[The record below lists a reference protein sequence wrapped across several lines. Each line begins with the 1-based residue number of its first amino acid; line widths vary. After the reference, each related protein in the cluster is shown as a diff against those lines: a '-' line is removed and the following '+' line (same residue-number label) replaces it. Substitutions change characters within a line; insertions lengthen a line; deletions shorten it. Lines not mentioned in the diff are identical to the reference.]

1 MPFDAEGYRK
11 AARAQGIPDSEIDKD
26 IAEEVAAT
34 NKPADFAFPEKGA
47 AEAKGADTW
56 MAPAAVAG
64 ALGASAALAP
74 GIYKSLREKFGSAT
88 PPARIEPVLLPEVT
102 DQPKVLTATEQI
114 QQLKLEREQRKAEQ
128 EKIKHEKFVRENTLT
143 PEEQVLGRK
152 FKDPADQRIAQAL
165 LAQQNKPAP
174 TFSQGP
180 ALTSAVPAPQPSFT
194 TLAPQPAVNM
204 PPAGSVPAP
213 APTVAPVATA
223 PVAPPAITAAP
234 APSNAFEPRPNPYIT
249 PPSSGTPAGQVIAT
263 APTSQAVDTAVAK
276 TEPVV
281 KVKAPVEPTTF
292 RADLGPGDNWLYNT
306 AGPEKR
312 KAILKEFND
321 GKPAKTYDEA
331 QRLWNQYVESRREGF
346 TGPEMTK
353 EVRKERGIPPRENFG
368 QLGKV
373 AKVAG
378 VAGLALT
385 AAQMAQAAQA
395 ARKGDYSQASEMG
408 FNMLGLIPGIGTAF
422 NTLTY
427 TGGLNTNEAQELAYR
442 QKVGAG
448 RGIAPPSAYMR

>member
-26 IAEEVAAT
+26 IAEEMGAS
-34 NKPADFAFPEKGA
+34 NKSADFAFPEKGA

-56 MAPAAVAG
+56 MVPAVISAG
-64 ALGASAALAP
+64 VGTAAAIAP
-74 GIYKSLREKFGSAT
+74 GIYKSLKDKFGSAT
-88 PPARIEPVLLPEVT
+88 PPARIEPFLMPEPS
-102 DQPKVLTATEQI
+102 DQQKVLSASEQR
-114 QQLKLEREQRKAEQ
+114 QQLVLEREQMKTEQ
-128 EKIKHEKFVRENTLT
+128 ERIKHEKFVRENTLT
-143 PEEQVLGRK
+143 PAEQVLGRK
-152 FKDPADQRIAQAL
+152 FKDPADEIIAKRL
-165 LAQQNKPAP
+165 LEQQNKAAP
-174 TFSQGP
+174 TFNQGP
-180 ALTSAVPAPQPSFT
+180 ALTSAVPSPQPAYTTSAPQPF
-194 TLAPQPAVNM
+194 VNM
-204 PPAGSVPAP
+204 PPAGSVPP
-213 APTVAPVATA
+213 QM
-223 PVAPPAITAAP
+223 PPPAAP
-234 APSNAFEPRPNPYIT
+234 AAPVIPAPASAA
-249 PPSSGTPAGQVIAT
+249 SPAGQVIAT
-263 APTSQAVDTAVAK
+263 APTAKAVETTIAK
-276 TEPVV
+276 TEPII

-331 QRLWNQYVESRREGF
+331 QRIWNQYVESRREGF

-353 EVRKERGIPPRENFG
+353 DVRKERGIPPRENFG

-395 ARKGDYSQASEMG
+395 ARKGDYSQAAEMG
-408 FNMLGLIPGIGTAF
+408 FNMLGLVPGLGVGFSA
-422 NTLTY
+422 LTH
-427 TGGLNTNEAQELAYR
+427 TGGLNEGEAKELAYR
-442 QKVGAG
+442 QKIGSG
-448 RGIAPPSAYMR
+448 RGVAPPSAYMR

>member
-1 MPFDAEGYRK
+1 MAFDAEGYRK
-11 AARAQGIPDSEIDKD
+11 AARAQGIPDSEIEKD
-26 IAEEVAAT
+26 IAEELGT
-34 NKPADFAFPEKGA
+34 TTQPADFAFPKKGE

-56 MAPAAVAG
+56 MAPAAVG
-64 ALGASAALAP
+64 TALGAGAAVAP
-74 GIYKSLREKFGSAT
+74 GIYKSLRDKFGSAT
-88 PPARIEPVLLPEVT
+88 PPARVEPVMLPEVS
-102 DQPKVLTATEQI
+102 DQPKVLSASEQI
-114 QQLKLEREQRKAEQ
+114 QQIKLQREQQKLERETV
-128 EKIKHEKFVRENTLT
+128 KHEKFMRDNTPT
-143 PEEQVLGRK
+143 EAEKILGRK
-152 FKDPADQRIAQAL
+152 ITSPADQRIAEAL
-165 LAQQNKPAP
+165 LAQQNKAAP
-174 TFSQGP
+174 TFAQGP
-180 ALTSAVPAPQPSFT
+180 ALTSAVPSPQPDFT
-194 TLAPQPAVNM
+194 TAGKQPIVTM
-204 PPAGSVPAP
+204 PPAGAVPAP

-223 PVAPPAITAAP
+223 PVVAPPVVPTP
-234 APSNAFEPRPNPYIT
+234 AST
-249 PPSSGTPAGQVIAT
+249 GTPAGQVIAT
-263 APTSQAVDTAVAK
+263 APTSQAVDATVAK

-292 RADLGPGDNWLYNT
+292 RPDLGPGDNWLYNT

-331 QRLWNQYVESRREGF
+331 QRIWNMYVESRREGF

-408 FNMLGLIPGIGTAF
+408 FNLLGLLPGVGTAF

-427 TGGLNTNEAQELAYR
+427 SGGLNQNEAQELAYR

>member
-1 MPFDAEGYRK
+1 MAFDAEGYRK
-11 AARAQGIPDSEIDKD
+11 AARAQGIPDSEIEKD
-26 IAEEVAAT
+26 IAEELAVT
-34 NKPADFAFPEKGA
+34 SKPADFDFPKKGD

-64 ALGASAALAP
+64 ALGAGAAVAP

-88 PPARIEPVLLPEVT
+88 PPARIEPVMLPEPT
-102 DQPKVLTATEQI
+102 DQPKVLTASEQI
-114 QQLKLEREQRKAEQ
+114 QQLRLEREQRKNEQ
-128 EKIKHEKFVRENTLT
+128 ERIKHEKFVRENTLT

-152 FKDPADQRIAQAL
+152 FKDPADEIIAKRL
-165 LAQQNKPAP
+165 MEQQNKAAP
-174 TFSQGP
+174 TFAQGP
-180 ALTSAVPAPQPSFT
+180 ALTSAVPAPQPDFT
-194 TLAPQPAVNM
+194 TAGKQPVVTM

-213 APTVAPVATA
+213 TVAPVTTAPVATA
-223 PVAPPAITAAP
+223 PIATPPA
-234 APSNAFEPRPNPYIT
+234 T
-249 PPSSGTPAGQVIAT
+249 PMPISSGTPAGQVIAT

-281 KVKAPVEPTTF
+281 KVKKPVEPTTF

-331 QRLWNQYVESRREGF
+331 QRLWNLYVESRREGF
-346 TGPEMTK
+346 AGPEMTK

-408 FNMLGLIPGIGTAF
+408 FNMLGLLPGVGTAF

-427 TGGLNTNEAQELAYR
+427 SGGLNQNEAQELAYR

-448 RGIAPPSAYMR
+448 RGIAPPSAYLR

>member
-1 MPFDAEGYRK
+1 MAFDADGYRK
-11 AARAQGIPDSEIDKD
+11 AARAQGIPDSEIEKD
-26 IAEEVAAT
+26 IAEEMAAT
-34 NKPADFAFPEKGA
+34 NKPADFSFPEKGA

-88 PPARIEPVLLPEVT
+88 PPARIEPVMLPEVA
-102 DQPKVLTATEQI
+102 DQPKVLTASEQI
-114 QQLKLEREQRKAEQ
+114 QQLKLEREQRRAEQ

-143 PEEQVLGRK
+143 PAEQVLGRK
-152 FKDPADQRIAQAL
+152 FKDPADQRIAEAL
-165 LAQQNKPAP
+165 LAQQNKAAP
-174 TFSQGP
+174 TFAQGP
-180 ALTSAVPAPQPSFT
+180 ALTSAVPAPQPDFT
-194 TLAPQPAVNM
+194 TAGKQPTVTM
-204 PPAGSVPAP
+204 PPSGSVPAP
-213 APTVAPVATA
+213 APTVAPVTTA
-223 PVAPPAITAAP
+223 PVATAPIAPPPVTPTP
-234 APSNAFEPRPNPYIT
+234 A
-249 PPSSGTPAGQVIAT
+249 SSGTPAGQVIAT

-281 KVKAPVEPTTF
+281 KVKKPVEPTTF

-331 QRLWNQYVESRREGF
+331 QRLWNLYVESRREGF
-346 TGPEMTK
+346 AGPEMTK

-408 FNMLGLIPGIGTAF
+408 FNMLGLVPGIGTAF

-427 TGGLNTNEAQELAYR
+427 SGGLNANEAQELAYR

-448 RGIAPPSAYMR
+448 RGVAPPSAYMR

>member
-1 MPFDAEGYRK
+1 MAFDAEGYRK
-11 AARAQGIPDSEIDKD
+11 AARAQGIPDSEIEKD
-26 IAEEVAAT
+26 IAEELGASAP
-34 NKPADFAFPEKGA
+34 KADFAFPEKGA

-56 MAPAAVAG
+56 MAPAVIGG
-64 ALGASAALAP
+64 ALGAGAVVAP
-74 GIYKSLREKFGSAT
+74 GIYKSLRDKFGSAT
-88 PPARIEPVLLPEVT
+88 PPARIEPVMLPEAV
-102 DQPKVLTATEQI
+102 DQPKILTASEQI
-114 QQLKLEREQRKAEQ
+114 QQLKLEREQRKSEQ
-128 EKIKHEKFVRENTLT
+128 EKIKHEKFIRENTLT

-152 FKDPADQRIAQAL
+152 FKDPADEIIAKRL
-165 LAQQNKPAP
+165 IEQQSKGAP

-180 ALTSAVPAPQPSFT
+180 ALPSAVPSPQPTFT
-194 TLAPQPAVNM
+194 TATPQPVVTM
-204 PPAGSVPAP
+204 PPAGSIPPA
-213 APTVAPVATA
+213 AAPVT
-223 PVAPPAITAAP
+223 PSAPPVVPTPASTA
-234 APSNAFEPRPNPYIT
+234 S
-249 PPSSGTPAGQVIAT
+249 PAGQVIAT
-263 APTSQAVDTAVAK
+263 APTSQAVEATVAK
-276 TEPVV
+276 TEPVI
-281 KVKAPVEPTTF
+281 KTPKAPVEPTTF

-331 QRLWNQYVESRREGF
+331 QRLWNMYVESRREGF

-373 AKVAG
+373 TKVAG

-395 ARKGDYSQASEMG
+395 ARKGDYSQAAEMG
-408 FNMLGLIPGIGTAF
+408 FNMLGLIPGMGVGFSA
-422 NTLTY
+422 LTHA
-427 TGGLNTNEAQELAYR
+427 GGLNEGEQKELAYLR
-442 QKVGAG
+442 KVGTG

>member
-26 IAEEVAAT
+26 IAEEMGAS

-56 MAPAAVAG
+56 MVPAAISAG
-64 ALGASAALAP
+64 VGTAAAIAP
-74 GIYKSLREKFGSAT
+74 GIYKSLKDKFGSAT
-88 PPARIEPVLLPEVT
+88 PPARVEPFLMPEPS
-102 DQPKVLTATEQI
+102 DQPKVLSASEQR
-114 QQLKLEREQRKAEQ
+114 QQLVLEREKMKTEQ
-128 EKIKHEKFVRENTLT
+128 ERIKHEKFVRENTLT
-143 PEEQVLGRK
+143 PAEQVLGRK
-152 FKDPADQRIAQAL
+152 FKDPADEIIAKRL
-165 LAQQNKPAP
+165 LEQQNKAAP
-174 TFSQGP
+174 TFNQGP
-180 ALTSAVPAPQPSFT
+180 ALTSAVPS
-194 TLAPQPAVNM
+194 PQPAYTTATPQPPVNM
-204 PPAGSVPAP
+204 PPAGSVPPQMPPP
-213 APTVAPVATA
+213 AAL
-223 PVAPPAITAAP
+223 APPAAPIIPAP
-234 APSNAFEPRPNPYIT
+234 ASAA
-249 PPSSGTPAGQVIAT
+249 SPAGQVIAT
-263 APTSQAVDTAVAK
+263 APTTKGVEATVAK
-276 TEPVV
+276 TEPII
-281 KVKAPVEPTTF
+281 KVKIPVEPTTF

-331 QRLWNQYVESRREGF
+331 QRIWNQYVASRREGF

-395 ARKGDYSQASEMG
+395 ARKGDYSQAAEMG
-408 FNMLGLIPGIGTAF
+408 FNLLGLVPGLGVGFSA
-422 NTLTY
+422 LTHS
-427 TGGLNTNEAQELAYR
+427 GGLNEGEEKELAYR
-442 QKVGAG
+442 QKIGSG
-448 RGIAPPSAYMR
+448 RGVAPPSAYMR

>member
-1 MPFDAEGYRK
+1 MAFDAEGYRK
-11 AARAQGIPDSEIDKD
+11 AARAQGIPDSEIEKD
-26 IAEEVAAT
+26 IAEELGT
-34 NKPADFAFPEKGA
+34 TTQPADFAFPKKGE

-56 MAPAAVAG
+56 MAPAAVGTAIGAG
-64 ALGASAALAP
+64 AAVAP

-88 PPARIEPVLLPEVT
+88 PPARIEPVMLPEVT
-102 DQPKVLTATEQI
+102 DQPKVLTASEQI
-114 QQLKLEREQRKAEQ
+114 QQLKLEREQRRAEQ
-128 EKIKHEKFVRENTLT
+128 ERIKHEKFVRENTLT
-143 PEEQVLGRK
+143 PAEQVLGRK
-152 FKDPADQRIAQAL
+152 FKDPADQRIAEAL
-165 LAQQNKPAP
+165 LAQQNKAAP
-174 TFSQGP
+174 TFAQGP
-180 ALTSAVPAPQPSFT
+180 ALTSAVPSPQPDFT
-194 TLAPQPAVNM
+194 TAGKQPTVTM

-223 PVAPPAITAAP
+223 PVVAAPSAPPVVP
-234 APSNAFEPRPNPYIT
+234 T
-249 PPSSGTPAGQVIAT
+249 PPSAGTPAGQVVAT
-263 APTSQAVDTAVAK
+263 APTSQAVEATVAK

-281 KVKAPVEPTTF
+281 KVKTPVEPTTF

-331 QRLWNQYVESRREGF
+331 QRLWNMYVESRREGF
-346 TGPEMTK
+346 AGPEMTK

-395 ARKGDYSQASEMG
+395 ARKGDYSQAAEMG
-408 FNMLGLIPGIGTAF
+408 FNMLGLVPGMGVGFSA
-422 NTLTY
+422 LTHS
-427 TGGLNTNEAQELAYR
+427 GGLNEGEAKELAYR
-442 QKVGAG
+442 QKVGAS

>member
-1 MPFDAEGYRK
+1 MAFDAEGYRK
-11 AARAQGIPDSEIDKD
+11 AARAQGIPDSEIEKD
-26 IAEEVAAT
+26 IAEELAT
-34 NKPADFAFPEKGA
+34 TSKPADFAFPEKGV

-56 MAPAAVAG
+56 MMPAAIGTAIGAG
-64 ALGASAALAP
+64 AAVAP
-74 GIYKSLREKFGSAT
+74 GIYKSLRDKFGSAT
-88 PPARIEPVLLPEVT
+88 PPARIEPVMLPEPT
-102 DQPKVLTATEQI
+102 DQPKVLTASEQI
-114 QQLKLEREQRKAEQ
+114 QQIRLQREQQKLERETV
-128 EKIKHEKFVRENTLT
+128 KHEKFMRDNTPT
-143 PEEQVLGRK
+143 EAEKILGRK
-152 FKDPADQRIAQAL
+152 ITSPADQRIAEAL
-165 LAQQNKPAP
+165 LAQQNKAAP
-174 TFSQGP
+174 TFAQGP
-180 ALTSAVPAPQPSFT
+180 ALTSSVPAPQPDFT
-194 TLAPQPAVNM
+194 TAGKQPTVTM

-213 APTVAPVATA
+213 VVAPVTTT
-223 PVAPPAITAAP
+223 PVVAPPVTPIP
-234 APSNAFEPRPNPYIT
+234 AST
-249 PPSSGTPAGQVIAT
+249 GTPAGQVVAT
-263 APTSQAVDTAVAK
+263 APTSKGVEATVAK

-281 KVKAPVEPTTF
+281 KVKGPVEPTTF

-331 QRLWNQYVESRREGF
+331 QRLWNMYVESRREGF

-395 ARKGDYSQASEMG
+395 ARKGDYSQAAEMG
-408 FNMLGLIPGIGTAF
+408 FNMLGLVPGMGVGFSA
-422 NTLTY
+422 LTHA
-427 TGGLNTNEAQELAYR
+427 GGLNEGEAQELAYR

-448 RGIAPPSAYMR
+448 RGIAPPSAYLR

>member
-1 MPFDAEGYRK
+1 MAFDAEGYRK
-11 AARAQGIPDSEIDKD
+11 AARAQGIPDSEIEKD
-26 IAEEVAAT
+26 IAEELAT
-34 NKPADFAFPEKGA
+34 TSKPADFAFPEKGA

-56 MAPAAVAG
+56 MMPAAVGTAIGAG
-64 ALGASAALAP
+64 AAVAP

-88 PPARIEPVLLPEVT
+88 PPARVEPVMLPETV
-102 DQPKVLTATEQI
+102 DQPKVLSASEQI
-114 QQLKLEREQRKAEQ
+114 QQIRLEREQRKAEQ
-128 EKIKHEKFVRENTLT
+128 ERIKHEKFVRENTLT

-152 FKDPADQRIAQAL
+152 FKDPADEIIARKL
-165 LAQQNKPAP
+165 IEQQNKPAP
-174 TFSQGP
+174 TFNQGP
-180 ALTSAVPAPQPSFT
+180 VLPSAVPAPQPEFT
-194 TLAPQPAVNM
+194 TISKPPAVNLPTQT
-204 PPAGSVPAP
+204 PPVA
-213 APTVAPVATA
+213 VAPVA
-223 PVAPPAITAAP
+223 PVAPPTPAP
-234 APSNAFEPRPNPYIT
+234 APVAS
-249 PPSSGTPAGQVIAT
+249 VIAT
-263 APTSQAVDTAVAK
+263 APTPKAVDTAVAK

-281 KVKAPVEPTTF
+281 KVKKPVEPTTF

-331 QRLWNQYVESRREGF
+331 QRLWNLYVESRREGF
-346 TGPEMTK
+346 AGPEMTK

-385 AAQMAQAAQA
+385 ASQMAQAAQA

-408 FNMLGLIPGIGTAF
+408 FNMLGLVPGIGTAF
-422 NTLTY
+422 NTLTFS
-427 TGGLNTNEAQELAYR
+427 GGLNEGEEKELAYR

-448 RGIAPPSAYMR
+448 RGVAPPSAYMR

>member
-26 IAEEVAAT
+26 IAEEMGTT

-56 MAPAAVAG
+56 MAPAAIG
-64 ALGASAALAP
+64 LGFGTAAAVAP
-74 GIYKSLREKFGSAT
+74 GIYKSLKDKFGSAT
-88 PPARIEPVLLPEVT
+88 PPARVEPYLMPEVS
-102 DQPKVLTATEQI
+102 DQPKVLSASEQR
-114 QQLKLEREQRKAEQ
+114 QQLVLEREQMKTEQ
-128 EKIKHEKFVRENTLT
+128 ERIKHEKFVRENTLT
-143 PEEQVLGRK
+143 PAEQVLGRK
-152 FKDPADQRIAQAL
+152 FKDPADEIIAKRL
-165 LAQQNKPAP
+165 LEQQNKAAP
-174 TFSQGP
+174 TFNQGP
-180 ALTSAVPAPQPSFT
+180 ALTSAVPS
-194 TLAPQPAVNM
+194 PQPAYTTATPQPPVNM
-204 PPAGSVPAP
+204 PPAGSVPP
-213 APTVAPVATA
+213 QM
-223 PVAPPAITAAP
+223 PPPAAP
-234 APSNAFEPRPNPYIT
+234 AAPVIPAPASAA
-249 PPSSGTPAGQVIAT
+249 SPAGQVIAT
-263 APTSQAVDTAVAK
+263 APTAKAVETTIAK
-276 TEPVV
+276 TEPII

-331 QRLWNQYVESRREGF
+331 QRIWNQYVESRREGF

-353 EVRKERGIPPRENFG
+353 DVRKERGIPPRENFG

-385 AAQMAQAAQA
+385 ATQMAQAAQA

-427 TGGLNTNEAQELAYR
+427 TGGLNSNEAQDLAYR
-442 QKVGAG
+442 QKVGSG
-448 RGIAPPSAYMR
+448 RGVAPPSAYMR

>member
-1 MPFDAEGYRK
+1 MAFDAEGYRK
-11 AARAQGIPDSEIDKD
+11 AARAQGIPDSEIEKD
-26 IAEEVAAT
+26 IAEELGT
-34 NKPADFAFPEKGA
+34 TTQPADFAFPKKGE

-56 MAPAAVAG
+56 MMPAAVGTAIGAG
-64 ALGASAALAP
+64 AAVAP
-74 GIYKSLREKFGSAT
+74 GIYKSLRDKFGSAT
-88 PPARIEPVLLPEVT
+88 PPARVEPVMLPEVA
-102 DQPKVLTATEQI
+102 DQPKVLTAAEQR
-114 QQLKLEREQRKAEQ
+114 QQLLLERERMKTEQ
-128 EKIKHEKFVRENTLT
+128 ERIKHEKFVRENTLT

-174 TFSQGP
+174 TFAQGP
-180 ALTSAVPAPQPSFT
+180 ALTSAVPSPQPDFT
-194 TLAPQPAVNM
+194 TTGKQPTVTM

-213 APTVAPVATA
+213 APTVAPVTTA
-223 PVAPPAITAAP
+223 PVTTPPVTPTPAIPTP
-234 APSNAFEPRPNPYIT
+234 AST
-249 PPSSGTPAGQVIAT
+249 GTPAGQVIAT
-263 APTSQAVDTAVAK
+263 APTSQAVETAVTK
-276 TEPVV
+276 TEPIV

-331 QRLWNQYVESRREGF
+331 QRLWNMYVESRREGF
-346 TGPEMTK
+346 AGPEMTK

-395 ARKGDYSQASEMG
+395 ARKGDYSQAAEMG
-408 FNMLGLIPGIGTAF
+408 FNMLGLVPGMGVGFSA
-422 NTLTY
+422 LTHA
-427 TGGLNTNEAQELAYR
+427 GGLNEGEAKELAYR

>member
-1 MPFDAEGYRK
+1 MAFDADGYRK

-26 IAEEVAAT
+26 IAEEMGAS

-56 MAPAAVAG
+56 MAPAAIG
-64 ALGASAALAP
+64 LGFGTAAALAP
-74 GIYKSLREKFGSAT
+74 GIYKSLKEKFGSAT
-88 PPARIEPVLLPEVT
+88 PPARVEPFLMPEPS
-102 DQPKVLTATEQI
+102 DQPKVLSAAEQR
-114 QQLKLEREQRKAEQ
+114 QQILLEREQLKLQ
-128 EKIKHEKFVRENTLT
+128 QDQIKHEKFVRENTLT
-143 PEEQVLGRK
+143 PAEQVLGRK
-152 FKDPADQRIAQAL
+152 FKDPADEIIAKRL
-165 LAQQNKPAP
+165 LEQQNKAAP
-174 TFSQGP
+174 TFNQGP
-180 ALTSAVPAPQPSFT
+180 ALTSAVPS
-194 TLAPQPAVNM
+194 PQPAYTTATPQPPVNM
-204 PPAGSVPAP
+204 PPAGSVPPQMPPP
-213 APTVAPVATA
+213 AAL
-223 PVAPPAITAAP
+223 APPAAPIIPAP
-234 APSNAFEPRPNPYIT
+234 ASAA
-249 PPSSGTPAGQVIAT
+249 SPAGQVIAT
-263 APTSQAVDTAVAK
+263 APTTKGVEATVAK
-276 TEPVV
+276 TEPII
-281 KVKAPVEPTTF
+281 KVKTPVEPTTF

-331 QRLWNQYVESRREGF
+331 QRIWNQYVASRREGF

-395 ARKGDYSQASEMG
+395 ARKGDYSQAAEMG
-408 FNMLGLIPGIGTAF
+408 FNLLGLVPGLGVGFSA
-422 NTLTY
+422 LTHS
-427 TGGLNTNEAQELAYR
+427 GGLNEGEEKELAYR
-442 QKVGAG
+442 QKIGSG
-448 RGIAPPSAYMR
+448 RGVAPPSAYMR

>member
-26 IAEEVAAT
+26 IAEEMGT
-34 NKPADFAFPEKGA
+34 NNKPADFAFPEKGA

-56 MAPAAVAG
+56 MAPAAIG
-64 ALGASAALAP
+64 LGVGTAAAVAP
-74 GIYKSLREKFGSAT
+74 GIYKSLKDKFGSAT
-88 PPARIEPVLLPEVT
+88 PPARVEPYLMPEIS
-102 DQPKVLTATEQI
+102 DQPKVLSASEQR
-114 QQLKLEREQRKAEQ
+114 QQLVLEREQMKTEQ
-128 EKIKHEKFVRENTLT
+128 ERIKHEKFVRENTLT
-143 PEEQVLGRK
+143 PAEQVLGRK
-152 FKDPADQRIAQAL
+152 FKDPADEIIAKRL
-165 LAQQNKPAP
+165 LEQQNKAAP
-174 TFSQGP
+174 TFNQGP
-180 ALTSAVPAPQPSFT
+180 ALFSAVPS
-194 TLAPQPAVNM
+194 PQPAYTTATPQPPVNM
-204 PPAGSVPAP
+204 PPAGSVPPQMQPP
-213 APTVAPVATA
+213 AVSTA
-223 PVAPPAITAAP
+223 PVIPAP
-234 APSNAFEPRPNPYIT
+234 AF
-249 PPSSGTPAGQVIAT
+249 PAGQVIAT
-263 APTSQAVDTAVAK
+263 APTTKAVDVAVAK
-276 TEPVV
+276 TEPII
-281 KVKAPVEPTTF
+281 KVKTPVEPTTF

-331 QRLWNQYVESRREGF
+331 QRIWNQYVESRREGF

-353 EVRKERGIPPRENFG
+353 DVRKERGIPPRENFG

-385 AAQMAQAAQA
+385 ATQMAQAAQA

-427 TGGLNTNEAQELAYR
+427 TGGLNSNEAQDLAYR
-442 QKVGAG
+442 QKVGSG
-448 RGIAPPSAYMR
+448 RGVAPPSAYMR

>member
-1 MPFDAEGYRK
+1 MAFDAEGYRK
-11 AARAQGIPDSEIDKD
+11 AARAQGIPDSEIEKD
-26 IAEEVAAT
+26 IAEELGT
-34 NKPADFAFPEKGA
+34 TTQPADFAFPKKGE

-56 MAPAAVAG
+56 MAPAAVGGAIGAG
-64 ALGASAALAP
+64 AAIAP
-74 GIYKSLREKFGSAT
+74 GIYKSLRDKFGSAT
-88 PPARIEPVLLPEVT
+88 PPARIEPVMLPEVT
-102 DQPKVLTATEQI
+102 DQPKVLTASEQI

-128 EKIKHEKFVRENTLT
+128 ERIKHEKFVRENTLT
-143 PEEQVLGRK
+143 PAEQVLGRK
-152 FKDPADQRIAQAL
+152 FKDPADQRIAEAL
-165 LAQQNKPAP
+165 LAQQNKAAP
-174 TFSQGP
+174 TFAQGP
-180 ALTSAVPAPQPSFT
+180 ALTSAIPAPQPDFT
-194 TLAPQPAVNM
+194 TASKQPAVTM
-204 PPAGSVPAP
+204 PPAGAIPAP
-213 APTVAPVATA
+213 PAAPVATT
-223 PVAPPAITAAP
+223 PVTAP
-234 APSNAFEPRPNPYIT
+234 AVIPT
-249 PPSSGTPAGQVIAT
+249 PASAGTPAGQVVAT
-263 APTSQAVDTAVAK
+263 APTSQAVETTVAK

-331 QRLWNQYVESRREGF
+331 QRLWNMYVESRREGF

-373 AKVAG
+373 TKVAG

-395 ARKGDYSQASEMG
+395 ARKGDYSQAAEMG
-408 FNMLGLIPGIGTAF
+408 FNMLGLIPGMGTAF
-422 NTLTY
+422 STLTHA
-427 TGGLNTNEAQELAYR
+427 GGLNEGEQKELAYR

>member
-1 MPFDAEGYRK
+1 MGA
-11 AARAQGIPDSEIDKD
+11 S
-26 IAEEVAAT
+26 

-56 MAPAAVAG
+56 MAPAAIG
-64 ALGASAALAP
+64 LGVGTAAAVAP
-74 GIYKSLREKFGSAT
+74 GIYKSLKDKFGSAT
-88 PPARIEPVLLPEVT
+88 TPARVEPYLMPEVS
-102 DQPKVLTATEQI
+102 DQPKVLSASEQR
-114 QQLKLEREQRKAEQ
+114 QQLVLEREQMKTEQ
-128 EKIKHEKFVRENTLT
+128 ERIKHEKFVRENTLS
-143 PEEQVLGRK
+143 PAEQALGRK
-152 FKDPADQRIAQAL
+152 FKDPADEIIAKRL
-165 LAQQNKPAP
+165 LEQQNKAAP
-174 TFSQGP
+174 TFNQGP
-180 ALTSAVPAPQPSFT
+180 ALTSAVPS
-194 TLAPQPAVNM
+194 PQPAYTTATPQPPVNM
-204 PPAGSVPAP
+204 PPAGSVPP
-213 APTVAPVATA
+213 QM
-223 PVAPPAITAAP
+223 PPPAAP
-234 APSNAFEPRPNPYIT
+234 AAPVI
-249 PPSSGTPAGQVIAT
+249 PAPASAGSPVGQVIAT
-263 APTSQAVDTAVAK
+263 APTSPAVEAAVAK
-276 TEPVV
+276 AQPIV
-281 KVKAPVEPTTF
+281 KVKTPVEPTTF

-331 QRLWNQYVESRREGF
+331 QRIWNQYVESRREGF

-353 EVRKERGIPPRENFG
+353 DVRKERGIPPRENFG

-427 TGGLNTNEAQELAYR
+427 TGGLNEGEAKELAYR
-442 QKVGAG
+442 QKVGSG
-448 RGIAPPSAYMR
+448 RGVAPPSAYMR

>member
-26 IAEEVAAT
+26 IAEEIGAT
-34 NKPADFAFPEKGA
+34 DKPADFAFPEKGA

-56 MAPAAVAG
+56 MLPAAVGTAVG
-64 ALGASAALAP
+64 LTASVAP

-88 PPARIEPVLLPEVT
+88 PNARVEPYLMPEPS
-102 DQPKVLTATEQI
+102 DQPKVLSATEQR
-114 QQLKLEREQRKAEQ
+114 QQLLLEREQMKTEQ
-128 EKIKHEKFVRENTLT
+128 ERIKHEKFVRQNTLT

-152 FKDPADQRIAQAL
+152 FKDPADEIIAKRL
-165 LAQQNKPAP
+165 LEQQNKAAP
-174 TFSQGP
+174 TFNQGP
-180 ALTSAVPAPQPSFT
+180 ALTSAVPS
-194 TLAPQPAVNM
+194 PQPAYTTATPQPPVNM
-204 PPAGSVPAP
+204 PPAGSVPPQMPPPAAP
-213 APTVAPVATA
+213 TA
-223 PVAPPAITAAP
+223 PVIP
-234 APSNAFEPRPNPYIT
+234 T
-249 PPSSGTPAGQVIAT
+249 PPSAASPAGQVIAT
-263 APTSQAVDTAVAK
+263 APTAKAVEATVAK
-276 TEPVV
+276 SEPII
-281 KVKAPVEPTTF
+281 KTKTPIEPTTF
-292 RADLGPGDNWLYNT
+292 RGDLGPGDNWLYNT

-331 QRLWNQYVESRREGF
+331 QRIWNQYVESRREGF

-395 ARKGDYSQASEMG
+395 ARKGDYSQAAEMG
-408 FNMLGLIPGIGTAF
+408 FNMLGLVPGLGVGFSA
-422 NTLTY
+422 LTH
-427 TGGLNTNEAQELAYR
+427 TGGLNEGEAKELAYR
-442 QKVGAG
+442 QKVGSG
-448 RGIAPPSAYMR
+448 RGVAPPSAYMR